1 MKYKIYTSLIF
12 FLITLFNSCVLAE
25 ICSLNL
31 EQNST
36 LNKICHYDCSNRTI
50 TIVIS
55 EGVCLQRINPKSISK

>member
-1 MKYKIYTSLIF
+1 MKHKIYISLIF

-25 ICSLNL
+25 ICFLSL
-31 EQNST
+31 EQNSS

-55 EGVCLQRINPKSISK
+55 EGGCLQRINPQFISK